1 MKKHNREE
9 LAVSQRRKQVA
20 ELYLKGSSQPA
31 IAEQLGVSQPTVSG
45 DLKAIQQEWRESA
58 IRDFDELRAIELQ
71 KIDLIEREAW
81 AAWQRSQKP
90 AQSAIVTGEGHDQKA
105 RKSMK
110 HQYGDPRFLI
120 LVAQCINQRRALLG
134 LDVQPAAI
142 PPETHFN
149 ANVPIEVR
157 WERIRTLLAEVGQ
170 CERFGAHG
178 AGSDPGQ
185 PGNIRDGDQR
195 GPLENGPA
203 PGPSEPDAADS
214 H

>member
-1 MKKHNREE
+1 MKKHNRQEF
-9 LAVSQRRKQVA
+9 AVAHRRMQVA
-20 ELYLKGSSQPA
+20 ELYLKGLSQPA

-45 DLKAIQQEWRESA
+45 DLKAIQQQWRASD
-58 IRDFDELRAIELQ
+58 IRNFEERRAMELQ
-71 KIDLIEREAW
+71 KIDLVEREAW
-81 AAWQRSQKP
+81 DAWERSKKP
-90 AQSAIVTGEGHDQKA
+90 AQSATVTGAGNGQHT
-105 RKSMK
+105 RKSVK
-110 HQYGDPRFLI
+110 NQIGDPRFLEQ
-120 LVAQCINQRRALLG
+120 VNKCISQRRDLLA
-134 LDVQPAAI
+134 LDVQPAAK
-142 PPETHFN
+142 PLETHFN

-157 WERIRTLLAEVGQ
+157 WDRIRTLLVAVAE

-185 PGNIRDGDQR
+185 PGNIRGGDQR